1 MPVVRIWKRGGSEE
15 PPRKPATTQE
25 TKRAADTAKAPA
37 APDESGRQPATQQ
50 QPDGESTGDEENA
63 EPEEPMVETK
73 TDAAQ
78 WDLEVRPLRSI
89 RNARIT
95 AVVLAAIFIFGGIVL
110 RHGSTGVN
118 FRISD
123 QIGLIIFG
131 LLLGGS
137 ALLFTR
143 PRVRVGPRG
152 VEVRN
157 VVGESFYEWKDIRG
171 ISFADKKSW
180 PRLELVYDE
189 YAPVMAI
196 RTNDKVRAVE
206 AMNRFRELGAEY
218 TGETAD

>member
-15 PPRKPATTQE
+15 PPRKRAT
-25 TKRAADTAKAPA
+25 KAPA
-37 APDESGRQPATQQ
+37 TPDESGQHPATQE
-50 QPDGESTGDEENA
+50 QPDGESAVGDEENA

-196 RTNDKVRAVE
+196 RTNDKLRAVE
-206 AMNRFRELGAEY
+206 AMNRFRELGAKY
-218 TGETAD
+218 TGETAA